1 MAAVAVSNQPLK
13 LYPPLVGVLGAVTDS
28 FVKYE
33 ALETAEPPCEL
44 KLTVNRSLGVMDV
57 LAVDESEVPKFVI
70 ATTVNVSG
78 LPVVNPEMEIGE
90 VDEVPVFPCGKDVT
104 R

>member
-1 MAAVAVSNQPLK
+1 MLAVAVSNHPLK
-13 LYPPLVGVLGAVTDS
+13 LYPPRLGAVGAVTDS

-33 ALETAEPPCEL
+33 VLEMNEPPWLL
-44 KLTVNRSLGVMDV
+44 KLTVNLSRGVTIE

-78 LPVVNPEMEIGE
+78 LPVVKPEIVIGD
-90 VDEVPVFPCGKDVT
+90 VDDVPVLPCGYEVT

>member
-1 MAAVAVSNQPLK
+1 MAAVVVSNQPLK
-13 LYPPLVGVLGAVTDS
+13 LYPPLVGALGAVTDS

-33 ALETAEPPCEL
+33 ALEISEPPCEL
-44 KLTVNRSLGVMDV
+44 KLTVNRSLGVITV

-78 LPVVNPEMEIGE
+78 LPVVKPDIEIGD
-90 VDEVPVFPCGKDVT
+90 VDEVPVLPCGYEVT